1 MTIMSIGHSYI
12 TEVGLASSV
21 ALPPGSA
28 QSLHRLAVV
37 RRQQGVSR
45 HAVASRLNVGIEKVR
60 QQENESSD
68 LPLSMLYAWGEILDV
83 PIAELLAEPSDGLPA
98 QVLLRS
104 QLVRLMKTVRTTLE
118 KAKQDSVRWLVQT
131 MINQLVEIMP
141 ELSEVGVWNVG
152 GRQRRRSELGVA
164 AERRLA
170 SEMFV
175 EKDEEEAS
183 RFASYRGEAG

>member
-1 MTIMSIGHSYI
+1 MSIGHSFI
-12 TEVGLASSV
+12 TEVGSAPYM
-21 ALPPGSA
+21 AIPPGSA

-45 HAVASRLNVGIEKVR
+45 QAVASRLNVGVEKVR
-60 QQENESSD
+60 QQENENSD
-68 LPLSMLYAWGEILDV
+68 LPLSALYAWREILDV
-83 PIAELLAEPSDGLPA
+83 PIAELLVEPSDGLPS

-118 KAKQDSVRWLVQT
+118 KAKQDSVRWLLQT

-141 ELSEVGVWNVG
+141 ELSDVGVWNIG
-152 GRQRRRSELGVA
+152 GKQRRRSELGVA

-175 EKDEEEAS
+175 ERDDPEPS
-183 RFASYRGEAG
+183 RFASYVGEGG